1 MNNLVL
7 NSQEMAYLYD
17 KYAYIARSAF
27 GYLNGR
33 VNRYNICTLRLD
45 YFSSTNYAEFRKPN
59 VISIKLGS
67 IIDSVTS
74 MNKSEGF
81 IRGLIVLS
89 IAHELSHADQAASMT
104 RYGFDPVYMQYME
117 DSAEYVSQR
126 FLLSN
131 MKQIDEMFNTS
142 IKSVV
147 SVYGRTYPSNLQPR
161 AFDLL
166 DHYAT
171 SIVDVLLRDY
181 SMQKKVYDFFVIDNV
196 DIDFDGYTVK
206 VKRNGEFISDIT
218 LFNSILN
225 QYREVAMNSQFVV
238 KMKFKLMKSNKARAK
253 ITTSNV
259 RYMPIISFGNQDG
272 LNN

>member
-1 MNNLVL
+1 
-7 NSQEMAYLYD
+7 
-17 KYAYIARSAF
+17 
-27 GYLNGR
+27 
-33 VNRYNICTLRLD
+33 
-45 YFSSTNYAEFRKPN
+45 
-59 VISIKLGS
+59 
-67 IIDSVTS
+67 
-74 MNKSEGF
+74 
-81 IRGLIVLS
+81 
-89 IAHELSHADQAASMT
+89 
-104 RYGFDPVYMQYME
+104 
-117 DSAEYVSQR
+117 
-126 FLLSN
+126 

-225 QYREVAMNSQFVV
+225 QYREVAMNSQFIV
-238 KMKFKLMKSNKARAK
+238 KMKFKLVKSNKARAK

>member
-7 NSQEMAYLYD
+7 SSHEMAYLYD

-33 VNRYNICTLRLD
+33 INRYNICTLRLD

-74 MNKSEGF
+74 MNKSESF

-104 RYGFDPVYMQYME
+104 RYGFDPIYMQYME
-117 DSAEYVSQR
+117 DSAECVSQQ

-131 MKQIDEMFNTS
+131 MKQIDEMFQTS

-147 SVYGRTYPSNLQPR
+147 SVYGRNYPSNLQPR
-161 AFDLL
+161 CFDLL

-181 SMQKKVYDFFVIDNV
+181 SMQKRIYDFFAIENV
-196 DIDFDGYTVK
+196 DMDFDGYAVK
-206 VKRNGEFISDIT
+206 VKRNGTLIPDIT
-218 LFNSILN
+218 LFNSVLN
-225 QYREVAMNSQFVV
+225 QYREAAMNSTFSV
-238 KMKFKLMKSNKARAK
+238 KIKCKTIKSNKIRVK
-253 ITTSNV
+253 ITTENTL
-259 RYMPIISFGNQDG
+259 YMPIISFS
-272 LNN
+272 